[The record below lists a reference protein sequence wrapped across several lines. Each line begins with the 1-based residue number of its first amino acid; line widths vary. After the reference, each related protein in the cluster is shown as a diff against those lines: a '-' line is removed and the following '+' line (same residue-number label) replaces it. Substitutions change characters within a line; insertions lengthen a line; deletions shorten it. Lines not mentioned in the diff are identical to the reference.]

1 MVKSTMLKYNYHKA
15 FLRSEKVRMSTKKI
29 HIVTDVWTNY
39 IYLYK
44 DVELTSRQIKMPNYA
59 GRRKVP
65 CTYLE

>member
-1 MVKSTMLKYNYHKA
+1 
-15 FLRSEKVRMSTKKI
+15 MSTKKI
-29 HIVTDVWTNY
+29 HIVSDVWTNY

-65 CTYLE
+65 CTHLE

>member
-1 MVKSTMLKYNYHKA
+1 MLKYNYHEA
-15 FLRSEKVRMSTKKI
+15 FLRSEKMRMSTKKI

-65 CTYLE
+65 CTHLE